1 LRPGADVKN
10 KVNRTVELDA
20 SLTQKLQRDEIVKI
34 RPGQSECSHIITGSG
49 FSQSSVS
56 QNLENGQS
64 EESEAT
70 LLGVLQ
76 GPQKCGDD
84 VIYSG
89 LPAIWEFAYGI

>member
-1 LRPGADVKN
+1 MV
-10 KVNRTVELDA
+10 
-20 SLTQKLQRDEIVKI
+20 I
-34 RPGQSECSHIITGSG
+34 GSG
-49 FSQSSVS
+49 FDESRVP

-76 GPQKCGDD
+76 APQKCGDD

>member
-1 LRPGADVKN
+1 MV
-10 KVNRTVELDA
+10 
-20 SLTQKLQRDEIVKI
+20 I
-34 RPGQSECSHIITGSG
+34 GSG
-49 FSQSSVS
+49 FDESRVP